1 MSILRLLTY
10 KNVMLKTKSLGVLVT
25 STRLLTLV
33 YLFILCQVIR
43 KWQLLLF
50 AP

>member
-1 MSILRLLTY
+1 
-10 KNVMLKTKSLGVLVT
+10 MLKTKSLGVLVP

-33 YLFILCQVIR
+33 DLFILCHVIR

-50 AP
+50 VP